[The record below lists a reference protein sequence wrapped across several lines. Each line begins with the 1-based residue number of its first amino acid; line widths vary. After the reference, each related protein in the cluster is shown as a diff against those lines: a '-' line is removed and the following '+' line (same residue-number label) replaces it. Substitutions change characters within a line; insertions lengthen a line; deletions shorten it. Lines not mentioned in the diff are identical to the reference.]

1 MDILAHI
8 QKDDKIR
15 VEVSRTLINQ
25 KSTPP
30 GSTNFRLLK
39 LQGTLEILSPRRQR
53 LGLSIT
59 LACH

>member
-25 KSTPP
+25 KSTLP

-39 LQGTLEILSPRRQR
+39 LQGPLDISKWEKERKVCLSR
-53 LGLSIT
+53 S
-59 LACH
+59 